1 MDTGASPADHRSN
14 ASWVRQLNVVLYPH
28 LWLALGAAAQRWRLG
43 EVGPSTNWKGIAGSA
58 AAVIAGYGYL
68 RIVRASELDPVPSD
82 HIRWVH
88 AHRTAMMVLVGV
100 SAAVAVCLFW
110 GQHLVFGPWSLL
122 VPVLCAVYLLPIRS
136 ASGILLGLRE
146 VPGLKVIVVALA
158 WTFITC
164 GITNVEPWGHHL
176 EMNAWM
182 AVLQIGFFL
191 AMAIAFDIGDL
202 RYDRRGLYTVPQVLG
217 MRGAKVLTLLF
228 LLPWCGF
235 LMIMLLLSYHPIEP
249 DWREPRWDMGLLL
262 PLLGMVFIG
271 FAIARTNPQRPQWYF
286 AALLD
291 GLLLLVPLLAW
302 VGSRS

>member
-1 MDTGASPADHRSN
+1 MDTGASPTDHRSN

-28 LWLALGAAAQRWRLG
+28 LWLAMGAAAQRWWLG

-136 ASGILLGLRE
+136 ASEKLGA
-146 VPGLKVIVVALA
+146 PTGKI
-158 WTFITC
+158 
-164 GITNVEPWGHHL
+164 
-176 EMNAWM
+176 MN
-182 AVLQIGFFL
+182 
-191 AMAIAFDIGDL
+191 
-202 RYDRRGLYTVPQVLG
+202 
-217 MRGAKVLTLLF
+217 
-228 LLPWCGF
+228 
-235 LMIMLLLSYHPIEP
+235 S
-249 DWREPRWDMGLLL
+249 
-262 PLLGMVFIG
+262 
-271 FAIARTNPQRPQWYF
+271 
-286 AALLD
+286 
-291 GLLLLVPLLAW
+291 
-302 VGSRS
+302 